1 MTDCHISLIEDFSG
15 EIIMASPNSQPV
27 LLIEGIP
34 VKYIKH
40 INWGEEINSTISFL
54 KTGKFINNKTSAREK
69 P

>member
-1 MTDCHISLIEDFSG
+1 MKDCHISLIEDFSG

-40 INWGEEINSTISFL
+40 ITWGEEIKGIISFL
-54 KTGKFINNKTSAREK
+54 KTGEFTLPQLLEGRE
-69 P
+69 